1 MRVSSFSSTCP
12 SFATNI
18 AYLWRTCW
26 TSFGEMR
33 WEVSCQ
39 LDTGGVLAGCSDL
52 HANDCRKSD
61 QPSSGFEPS
70 SQRPIGVFRPPLFP
84 LRATMMA
91 LPGLLPPRCMAPG
104 MGSSAQY
111 PSLSIHSSLHC
122 LAVVWAPSSGRSL
135 WLGALP
141 LLQEEAPHEPQLRG
155 LLTEA
160 QACGD
165 GICSALN

>member
-1 MRVSSFSSTCP
+1 M
-12 SFATNI
+12 
-18 AYLWRTCW
+18 WKTCW
-26 TSFGEMR
+26 TSFSEMR

-39 LDTGGVLAGCSDL
+39 LDMGGVLAGCSDL

-135 WLGALP
+135 WRLP
-141 LLQEEAPHEPQLRG
+141 GRAPTASGGVSSSTRTGELIPGR
-155 LLTEA
+155 
-160 QACGD
+160 ACGD
-165 GICSALN
+165 GIC